1 MKELYGIKLGMARIF
16 TDSGEAIG
24 VTVVEAKPSPVV
36 QVKTKAKDGYDA
48 IQVGLGEKRK
58 SLFNKPQLGHFGD
71 LTPKRYLREIRLDSA
86 PTQQRGDTL
95 TVEVFKPGDH
105 VDVTGISKGLG
116 FQGAVRLHHFKGGP
130 VSHGQSDRT
139 RAPGSVGASSYPSRT
154 FRGQR
159 MAARMGNERVTVQN
173 LDVVAIR
180 PEENLI
186 LLRGAVPGKPNSVIR
201 IRESIKGRRK

>member
-1 MKELYGIKLGMARIF
+1 MRQLYGIKLGMARVF
-16 TDSGEAIG
+16 TESGEAIG
-24 VTVVEAKPSPVV
+24 VTVVEAKPEPVV

-58 SLFNKPQLGHFGD
+58 GLFNKPQLGHFGD
-71 LTPKRYLREIRLDSA
+71 LTPTRYLREIRLDAA
-86 PTQQRGDTL
+86 PTQQRGETL

-116 FQGAVRLHHFKGGP
+116 FQGAVRRHNFRGGP
-130 VSHGQSDRT
+130 KTHGQSDRM

-159 MAARMGNERVTVQN
+159 MAGRMGNARVTVQN
-173 LDVVAIR
+173 LDVIAVR
-180 PEENLI
+180 SEDNLI
-186 LLRGAVPGKPNSVIR
+186 FLRGAVPGKPNGLLL
-201 IRESIKGRRK
+201 IRESIKGAQK

>member
-1 MKELYGIKLGMARIF
+1 MRQLYGIKLGMARVF
-16 TDSGEAIG
+16 DESGEAIG
-24 VTVVEAKPSPVV
+24 VTVVEVKPTPVV
-36 QVKTKAKDGYDA
+36 QVKTKAKDGYEA

-71 LTPKRYLREIRLDSA
+71 MTPMRYLRELRLDA
-86 PTQQRGDTL
+86 PSTLQKGEAL
-95 TVEVFKPGDH
+95 TVDTFKVGDH

-116 FQGAVRLHHFKGGP
+116 FQGAVRRHNFGGGP

-159 MAARMGNERVTVQN
+159 MAGRMGNARVTVQN
-173 LDVVAIR
+173 LDVVAVR
-180 PEENLI
+180 PEDNLL
-186 LLRGAVPGKPNSVIR
+186 LLRGAVPGKPNGVLL
-201 IRESIKGRRK
+201 IRESIKGVRK